1 MKKFHCQGVRIN
13 GKIKRLILAS
23 ILLVCGICLAC
34 KAEAQIGSYLKIEK
48 KEITSFTIRSDT
60 SSGTEIT
67 TLTLRVKGVC
77 GGVIAYDAQ
86 MVIKKDGTRIESDE
100 PFGVRYLR
108 LEPPYGDVIYV
119 IETKTSIAPGT
130 YSIKVTYNNKREK
143 ENRKYCETSPMKLTI
158 TVSDSSPLKQK
169 LDTSSPRE
177 LELPSRGTPDPS
189 SAPEPE
195 PPSRRR
201 VIIYQCPVGWQ
212 RDNGFAQPT
221 PRVFI
226 RAVEVEID
234 RSGRSGIYKPVAIE
248 IYADPTE
255 GLSDLAGWK
264 LTVSVPYNSHGRDYP
279 LTAENAVFNADGIA
293 RIESPDTEPFPMTNL
308 TYIGQVLPGFD
319 YRLFSEKN
327 TRVDFALSCYR
338 GTNATLKQLEA
349 LEKPRVVRG
358 GDPTSFEWDD
368 IVALLS
374 KWRVPV
380 AETAPAAPSLSST
393 QQRLTTMWAS
403 LKKR

>member
-48 KEITSFTIRSDT
+48 KKTTSFRIRSDT

-67 TLTLRVKGVC
+67 KLKLRVKGLC

-86 MVIKKDGTRIESDE
+86 IVIKKDGTRIESNE
-100 PFGVRYLR
+100 PFGVKRLH
-108 LEPPYGDVIYV
+108 LEPPYGSVIYA
-119 IETKTSIAPGT
+119 IETKKTSMAPGT

-143 ENRKYCETSPMKLTI
+143 EDRKYCQTSPMILTI
-158 TVSDSSPLKQK
+158 TVSDSSPLQGQK
-169 LDTSSPRE
+169 LDTSSASARE
-177 LELPSRGTPDPS
+177 SEL
-189 SAPEPE
+189 
-195 PPSRRR
+195 PSRRR
-201 VIIYQCPVGWQ
+201 VIISQCPVGWQ

-234 RSGRSGIYKPVAIE
+234 RNDPSGLYKPVAIE

-327 TRVDFALSCYR
+327 TRVDFAISCYK
-338 GTNATLKQLEA
+338 GTNATFKQLEA
-349 LEKPRVVRG
+349 MEKPRVVRG